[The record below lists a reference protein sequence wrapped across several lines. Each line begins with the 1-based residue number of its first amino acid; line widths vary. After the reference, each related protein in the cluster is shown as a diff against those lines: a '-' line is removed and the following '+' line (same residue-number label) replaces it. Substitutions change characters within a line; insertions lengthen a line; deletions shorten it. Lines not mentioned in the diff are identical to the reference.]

1 MGKIVLEGLI
11 AMSVALSPTI
21 ITITNIIS
29 TSFLFI
35 DLGLLSLL
43 KINASGIFFDAGI
56 LNLKLRGFIEAI
68 VLVEN
73 NPQLIR
79 RYHHTITH
87 N

>member
-21 ITITNIIS
+21 IIITNIIS

-56 LNLKLRGFIEAI
+56 LNLKLRG
-68 VLVEN
+68 
-73 NPQLIR
+73 LI
-79 RYHHTITH
+79 
-87 N
+87 